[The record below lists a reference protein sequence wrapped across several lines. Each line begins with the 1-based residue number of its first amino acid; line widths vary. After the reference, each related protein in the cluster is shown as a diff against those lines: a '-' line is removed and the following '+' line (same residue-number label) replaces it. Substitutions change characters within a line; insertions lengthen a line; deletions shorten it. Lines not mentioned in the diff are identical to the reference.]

1 MEKQKNLKKEIGKRI
16 EFIRNQKEMTKESF
30 AKLINISGQHL
41 GKVITGQ
48 KGLSIEKVIE
58 IAEKTGYSTEF
69 ILRGNKNPETEK
81 LKKKI
86 IYIKNNVENIDE
98 TLKNIIY

>member
-1 MEKQKNLKKEIGKRI
+1 MKKEKNLKKEIGNRI
-16 EFIRNQKEMTKESF
+16 EFIRNKKEMTKESF

-48 KGLSIEKVIE
+48 KGLSIEKIIE

-69 ILRGNKNPETEK
+69 ILRGRINPEADN

-86 IYIKNNVENIDE
+86 NYIKDNIDSIDQI
-98 TLKNIIY
+98 LRKII

>member
-1 MEKQKNLKKEIGKRI
+1 MKREKNLKKEIGKRI

-48 KGLSIEKVIE
+48 KGLSIEKIVE
-58 IAEKTGYSTEF
+58 IAEKTEYSTEF
-69 ILRGNKNPETEK
+69 ILRGKINPEADN

-86 IYIKNNVENIDE
+86 NYIKNNIESIDE
-98 TLKNIIY
+98 ILRKII

>member
-1 MEKQKNLKKEIGKRI
+1 MKREKNLKKEIGKRI

-48 KGLSIEKVIE
+48 KGLSIEKIVE
-58 IAEKTGYSTEF
+58 IAENLF
-69 ILRGNKNPETEK
+69 
-81 LKKKI
+81 
-86 IYIKNNVENIDE
+86 
-98 TLKNIIY
+98 

>member
-16 EFIRNQKEMTKESF
+16 EFIRNQKELTKEGF

-48 KGLSIEKVIE
+48 KGLSIEKIVE
-58 IAEKTGYSTEF
+58 IA
-69 ILRGNKNPETEK
+69 
-81 LKKKI
+81 
-86 IYIKNNVENIDE
+86 KNNVENIDE